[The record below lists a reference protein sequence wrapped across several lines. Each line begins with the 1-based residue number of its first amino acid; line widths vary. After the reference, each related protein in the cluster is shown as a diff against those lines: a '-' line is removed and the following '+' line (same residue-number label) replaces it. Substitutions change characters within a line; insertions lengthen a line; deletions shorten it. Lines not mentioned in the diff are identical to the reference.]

1 MKRKKKAEKEEGD
14 NKKVERK
21 ENARPFPHAESAPHN
36 PISIMLKMVY
46 SHIYQDLLRL
56 SIPTEIKYTIL
67 RMSTFGLWVG
77 RGVRSEHTWSSPH
90 PLIYKP
96 HQHIGVGEVP
106 SMLPRSFTV
115 SFTIRERN

>member
-1 MKRKKKAEKEEGD
+1 
-14 NKKVERK
+14 
-21 ENARPFPHAESAPHN
+21 
-36 PISIMLKMVY
+36 MLKMVY

-90 PLIYKP
+90 PLIYEP

-106 SMLPRSFTV
+106 STVCYLGRLPYLLLSEKE
-115 SFTIRERN
+115 IE